1 MFIYEIFTVF
11 PRRMLATIFD
21 RISEK
26 RTDPIY
32 PTTETRVMTNVG
44 VVTDLGNGFGELK
57 RNRRIQ
63 SPSQSYRLYNN
74 INSNINNSN
83 NSQSNVMQ
91 VNLLYQVRILLL
103 FKPDMKN
110 IFKQIRVI
118 TIKFKLMNKKIKLS
132 FEKIINSFNL
142 FNT

>member
-1 MFIYEIFTVF
+1 MLTVLSF
-11 PRRMLATIFD
+11 CL
-21 RISEK
+21 E
-26 RTDPIY
+26 
-32 PTTETRVMTNVG
+32 G
-44 VVTDLGNGFGELK
+44 H
-57 RNRRIQ
+57 
-63 SPSQSYRLYNN
+63 
-74 INSNINNSN
+74 NSNINNSN

-91 VNLLYQVRILLL
+91 VNLLYQVRILIL

-118 TIKFKLMNKKIKLS
+118 IIKFKLMNKKIKLS